1 MSTVPWYK
9 RTLRWAQT
17 NLTEIDP
24 ARYDVDW
31 WREHWR
37 KTRVQGAIINAGGIV
52 AYYPSKYPLHH
63 RAVHLGDRDLYG
75 EVVKA
80 AREEGLVVVA
90 RMDSNRV
97 APDMYRSHPDWVA
110 HDVDGKPYR
119 QADKYVTCINSP
131 YYTDFLPQVMEEIID
146 RTKPDGF
153 TDNSWAGLPRAR
165 ICHCRHCREKFQ
177 KHAGLDLPSAHDW
190 ESEAYRRWIT
200 WNYELRSELF
210 AFNNEVTTRAGGED
224 CRWAGMISGDVLNN
238 GNRFIDLADIL
249 EQTAIVMLDHQRR
262 TTIHGFDQNTEA
274 GKRLHELA
282 GWDKLIPESMPQY
295 QLGAPSFRLA
305 SMPAAEIR
313 LWSSAGF
320 AGGIMPWW
328 HHIGSCH
335 DDRRQ
340 YRTAEPIFAWHEAN
354 EDILVERSP
363 VADVGVVWSH
373 ANHDFFGRNEALDRT
388 DAPYRGVVKA
398 LDRAGLT
405 SLPVHAD
412 RLGDASDRFGC
423 LVLPNLGAMSE
434 EQIAALHA
442 FVKKGGSVI
451 ATGETSQYN
460 AFGDDLGSPVLGEL
474 FGLGRKP
481 GSHGGIGAPDTNIE
495 THARHSYIRLHP
507 ERRASVYGPVD
518 PEAPESQGSRHP
530 ILDGLEDTDSLTFGG
545 YLPEMTVADGVQV
558 LATFIPDFPIFPP
571 ETSWMKT
578 PKTDL
583 PAITAR
589 EASSGARLVWFVAD
603 LDRCFVRDDSFEHG
617 LLIANA
623 VRWALNRRPVLEVAG
638 GHGFVTGALYAQDGR
653 KVLHLNN
660 RLLTSAVPGR
670 QSELVALGPI
680 EVRLAIDAEAEAP
693 SEVTLRVAG
702 HKVPAEVKDGALVF
716 VVAQVE
722 DHEVV
727 VIDGV

>member
-1 MSTVPWYK
+1 MSTGPWYK

-52 AYYPSKYPLHH
+52 AYYPSNYPLHH

-75 EVVKA
+75 EVAAA
-80 AREEGLVVVA
+80 AREAGLVVVA

-97 APDMYRSHPDWVA
+97 AHDLYRAHPDWIA
-110 HDVDGKPYR
+110 HDVDGKPFR

-131 YYTDFLPQVMEEIID
+131 YYTDFLPQVMEEIIE
-146 RTKPDGF
+146 RTQPDGF

-165 ICHCRHCREKFQ
+165 ICHCRYCREKFQ
-177 KHAGLDLPSAHDW
+177 NHAGLDLPRGHDW
-190 ESEAYRRWIT
+190 DSEAYRRWIS
-200 WNYELRSELF
+200 WNYQLRSELF
-210 AFNNEVTTRAGGED
+210 AFNNSVTTKAGGEH

-238 GNRFIDLADIL
+238 GNRFIDLPDIL

-340 YRTAEPIFAWHEAN
+340 YTTAEPIFTWHEAN
-354 EDILVERSP
+354 EAILENRRP
-363 VADVGVVWSH
+363 VADVGVVWSQ
-373 ANHDFFGRNEALDRT
+373 ANHDFFGRNDAIDRT

-412 RLGDASDRFGC
+412 RLDDAAKRFGC

-434 EQIAALHA
+434 AQIAAIQA
-442 FVKKGGSVI
+442 FVAEGASVI
-451 ATGETSQYN
+451 ATGETSQYD
-460 AFGDDLGSPVLGEL
+460 AVGDDLGSPALGEL
-474 FGLGRKP
+474 FGVSRKS

-495 THARHSYIRLHP
+495 TYARHSYLRLHP
-507 ERRASVYGPVD
+507 EGRDAVYGPKD
-518 PEAPESQGSRHP
+518 PTAPGTSSARHP
-530 ILDGLEDTDSLTFGG
+530 ILAGLDQTDSLTFGG
-545 YLPEMTVADGVQV
+545 FLPAMTVAKDVEV
-558 LATFIPDFPIFPP
+558 LATFIPPFPIFPP
-571 ETSWMKT
+571 ETSWMQT
-578 PKTDL
+578 PSTDL
-583 PAITAR
+583 PAITVR
-589 EASSGARLVWFVAD
+589 ETSSGARLVWFVAD

-617 LLIANA
+617 LLIGNA
-623 VRWALNRRPVLEVAG
+623 VRWALNRRPVLEISG
-638 GHGFVTGALYAQDGR
+638 GHGYVTGNLYTQDGR

-660 RLLTSAVPGR
+660 RLVTSPVPGR
-670 QSELVALGPI
+670 QHALVALGPI
-680 EVRLAIDAEAEAP
+680 TVRLALDAAAKAP
-693 SEVTLRVAG
+693 EEVELRVAG
-702 HKVPAEVKDGALVF
+702 GTISAAVEDGVLVF
-716 VVAQVE
+716 EVAAVE